1 MWNKLKDIFSPET
14 YEEGI
19 TSNSAIAAI
28 LVRAAKTDNE
38 YTESEK
44 KLIDHLLANNLNIS
58 QEDARLLRLQGQEL
72 EMEINDNVQLTR
84 IIKQDIPYEDR
95 HQLIEQLWSIVLDDN
110 NRTPEENKLMRVLTH
125 LLGISDVNSAK
136 ARSKVL
142 NKKNLSY
149 MFLE

>member
-1 MWNKLKDIFSPET
+1 MWNKLKDIFTPET
-14 YEEGI
+14 NEESI
-19 TSNSAIAAI
+19 TSESAIAAI

-38 YTESEK
+38 YTDSEK

-84 IIKQDIPYEDR
+84 IIKQDIPYEER
-95 HQLIEQLWSIVLDDN
+95 HQLVEQLWSIVLDDN

-142 NKKNLSY
+142 NKKNLS
-149 MFLE
+149 

>member
-136 ARSKVL
+136 ARSKIL
-142 NKKNLSY
+142 NKKNLS
-149 MFLE
+149 

>member
-95 HQLIEQLWSIVLDDN
+95 HQLIEQLWSIVLDDY

-142 NKKNLSY
+142 NKKNLS
-149 MFLE
+149 

>member
-14 YEEGI
+14 YEKGI

-58 QEDARLLRLQGQEL
+58 KEDARLLRLQGQEL

-142 NKKNLSY
+142 NKKNLT
-149 MFLE
+149 

>member
-1 MWNKLKDIFSPET
+1 MWDKLKDIFSPET

-110 NRTPEENKLMRVLTH
+110 NRTPEENKFMRVLTH

-142 NKKNLSY
+142 NKKNLS
-149 MFLE
+149 

>member
-44 KLIDHLLANNLNIS
+44 KLIDHLLANNLKIS

-142 NKKNLSY
+142 NKKNLS
-149 MFLE
+149 

>member
-44 KLIDHLLANNLNIS
+44 KLIDHLLANKLNIS
-58 QEDARLLRLQGQEL
+58 LEDAKLLRLQGQEL

-84 IIKQDIPYEDR
+84 IIKQDIPYEER
-95 HQLIEQLWSIVLDDN
+95 HQLVEQLWSIVLDDN

-136 ARSKVL
+136 ARLKVL
-142 NKKNLSY
+142 NNKNQS
-149 MFLE
+149 

>member
-44 KLIDHLLANNLNIS
+44 KLIDHLLANKLNIS
-58 QEDARLLRLQGQEL
+58 LEDAKLLRLQGQEL

-84 IIKQDIPYEDR
+84 IIKQDIPYEER
-95 HQLIEQLWSIVLDDN
+95 HQLVEQLWSIVLDDN

-142 NKKNLSY
+142 NKKNQS
-149 MFLE
+149 

>member
-95 HQLIEQLWSIVLDDN
+95 HKLIEQLWSIVLDDN

-142 NKKNLSY
+142 NKKNLS
-149 MFLE
+149 

>member
-1 MWNKLKDIFSPET
+1 MWNKLKEIFTAEK
-14 YEEGI
+14 EVKDI
-19 TSNSAIAAI
+19 TSDNAIATI

-136 ARSKVL
+136 ARSKIL
-142 NKKNLSY
+142 NKKNLS
-149 MFLE
+149 

>member
-1 MWNKLKDIFSPET
+1 MWNKLKDIFSPEK

-95 HQLIEQLWSIVLDDN
+95 HQLIAQLWSIVLDDN

-142 NKKNLSY
+142 NKKNLS
-149 MFLE
+149 

>member
-44 KLIDHLLANNLNIS
+44 KLIDHLLGNKLNIS
-58 QEDARLLRLQGQEL
+58 LEDAKLLRLQGQEL

-84 IIKQDIPYEDR
+84 IIKQDIPYEER
-95 HQLIEQLWSIVLDDN
+95 HQLVEQLWSIVLDDN
-110 NRTPEENKLMRVLTH
+110 NRTPEENKFMRVLTH
-125 LLGISDVNSAK
+125 LFGISDVNSAK
-136 ARSKVL
+136 ARSRVL
-142 NKKNLSY
+142 AEKNK
-149 MFLE
+149 F

>member
-1 MWNKLKDIFSPET
+1 MWNRIKDIFSPET

-38 YTESEK
+38 YTKSEK
-44 KLIDHLLANNLNIS
+44 SLIDHLLANKFNIS
-58 QEDARLLRLQGQEL
+58 LEDARLLRLQGQEL

-84 IIKQDIPYEDR
+84 IIKQDIPYEER
-95 HQLIEQLWSIVLDDN
+95 HQLVEQLWSIVLDDN
-110 NRTPEENKLMRVLTH
+110 NRTPEENKFMRVLTH

-142 NKKNLSY
+142 NKKNLS
-149 MFLE
+149 

>member
-136 ARSKVL
+136 ARSKAL
-142 NKKNLSY
+142 NKKNQS
-149 MFLE
+149 

>member
-110 NRTPEENKLMRVLTH
+110 DRTPEENKLMRVLTH

-142 NKKNLSY
+142 NKRNLS
-149 MFLE
+149 

>member
-44 KLIDHLLANNLNIS
+44 KLIDHLLDNNLNIS

-142 NKKNLSY
+142 NKKNLS
-149 MFLE
+149 

>member
-1 MWNKLKDIFSPET
+1 MWNKLKEIFTAEK
-14 YEEGI
+14 EVEDI
-19 TSNSAIAAI
+19 TSDNAIATI

-142 NKKNLSY
+142 NKKNLS
-149 MFLE
+149 

>member
-1 MWNKLKDIFSPET
+1 MWDKLKDIFFPET

-44 KLIDHLLANNLNIS
+44 KLIDHLLANKLNIS
-58 QEDARLLRLQGQEL
+58 LEDARLLRLQGQEL

-142 NKKNLSY
+142 NKKNLS
-149 MFLE
+149 